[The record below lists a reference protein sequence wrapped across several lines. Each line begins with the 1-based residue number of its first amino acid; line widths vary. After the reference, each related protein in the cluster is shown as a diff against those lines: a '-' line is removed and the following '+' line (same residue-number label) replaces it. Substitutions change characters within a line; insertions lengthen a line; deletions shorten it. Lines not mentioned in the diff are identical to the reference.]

1 MGSSFQIV
9 FSYDSSLSLEGWLYL
24 WVEERIA
31 CPSKFGKAP
40 SVRAKTQ
47 EFCSGFDMS
56 DSLLESSGSRS
67 GLNTEKQRSLTAG
80 RTVME
85 AGKEGPDVTVPYVT
99 VS

>member
-47 EFCSGFDMS
+47 EFSEEFCSGFDMS

-67 GLNTEKQRSLTAG
+67 GLNTEKQRSDG
-80 RTVME
+80 H
-85 AGKEGPDVTVPYVT
+85 
-99 VS
+99 